1 MDKLTTLTL
10 TGALLAAAFLNLAF
24 PALAQS
30 QQDTTATPPVSAAG
44 KKVEPPKT
52 LTPPKTTDPVAI
64 TPQKGTTN
72 AAAQK
77 TSSQAPIMSPA
88 TTTPPVA
95 PITVIVQQPT
105 PPSNDAGS
113 GWIGILIAG
122 ALAFIG
128 LKLAQN
134 KGWTSLTLLNKLG
147 VNLPVAGETAPSPSR
162 PGNPVASLPPLAD
175 LNRLPSP
182 VPSQAPPATTHSAVP
197 TALILIASTGQ
208 AAGKSFT
215 IYNET
220 SIGREESCNIAL
232 TNDPTISRKH
242 ATITLTPAGFMIT
255 DHGSSNGTY
264 VNGHKITSVT
274 PITPG
279 DTLVIGAQPFQT
291 EVAG

>member
-1 MDKLTTLTL
+1 MDKLKTLTL
-10 TGALLAAAFLNLAF
+10 TGALLAAAFLKIQL
-24 PALAQS
+24 PTLAQS
-30 QQDTTATPPVSAAG
+30 QQDKTATRPVSAAG

-64 TPQKGTTN
+64 TPQKGTTH
-72 AAAQK
+72 AAPPK
-77 TSSQAPIMSPA
+77 TSTQAPTMSTA
-88 TTTPPVA
+88 TTPPAA
-95 PITVIVQQPT
+95 PVTVIVQQPT
-105 PPSNDAGS
+105 PPVNDAGS

-147 VNLPVAGETAPSPSR
+147 VTLPAPGDTAPSPSR

-182 VPSQAPPATTHSAVP
+182 VPSQTPPTTPASGGP
-197 TALILIASTGQ
+197 TGLILIASTGQ
-208 AAGKSFT
+208 AAGKSFR

-220 SIGREESCNIAL
+220 TIGRDESCAIAL

-242 ATITLTPAGFMIT
+242 ATITLTPAGFMVT

-264 VNGHKITSVT
+264 VNAHKVTGPT

-291 EVAG
+291 EVTG